1 MDFSITQEPSG
12 SYKTEKRTHIVS
24 SFFLEVRGVEP
35 LSKITSMYVPTSVPF
50 VFKISSY
57 PRPRRSARSLTSLV
71 NLGRCPQAW
80 HFPIPYC
87 VRTYTPMGAEW
98 GPALPLIRQRVRS
111 FRQHLFFFRLFYEC
125 PRLRPRLATN
135 TSVTLSKPEHPR
147 FNANI

>member
-1 MDFSITQEPSG
+1 MATSSKKTDFLKQQDGFFRLRKSRAIRVKQ
-12 SYKTEKRTHIVS
+12 KKRTHIVS

-57 PRPRRSARSLTSLV
+57 PRPRRSARSSTSLV

-111 FRQHLFFFRLFYEC
+111 FRQHLFFFRLFNEL
-125 PRLRPRLATN
+125 PSSE
-135 TSVTLSKPEHPR
+135 TSTC
-147 FNANI
+147 N